1 MDRNAIP
8 MYVALAGTILTILSF
23 LLYVFLPNNL
33 YIVLFVIGVIMMVVG
48 YVIIDR
54 TGAHLNRE
62 LEDIRSRQNDP
73 KGEIISLDGPYV
85 PYEECGPIE
94 SLEKIQ

>member
-8 MYVALAGTILTILSF
+8 MYVALVGTVLTILSF
-23 LLYVFLPNNL
+23 LLYVFLPNNI
-33 YIVLFVIGVIMMVVG
+33 YIVLFVIGVIMMIAG

-54 TGAHLNRE
+54 TGSHLNRE
-62 LEDIRSRQNDP
+62 LEYLRSRQNDP
-73 KGEIISLDGPYV
+73 RGEIICLDGQYV

-94 SLEKIQ
+94 SLENIQ